1 MLIKQL
7 FSPFMHRVT
16 GLITCTVLATCS
28 VSAQFDTTQL
38 KPTPQPLQ
46 FSTGDHIG
54 RSFIVPALLISPIA
68 LYRTS
73 LITGPNAKFKEE
85 SGEHFPRFHT
95 SIDNYL
101 QFAPIAL
108 GYAMLIHNKQHSFW
122 GYTEKILLTEVIT
135 TGLVQTTKGLTK
147 EQRPDGTSYNSFPS
161 GHTAQAFAGATIFV
175 DEFAR
180 HNFWLA
186 AGVYTGAASVGVLRV
201 MNNRHWAGDVIAGA
215 GFGILSAKVSELILK
230 AHERRYHALKPL
242 NL

>member
-1 MLIKQL
+1 
-7 FSPFMHRVT
+7 MHY
-16 GLITCTVLATCS
+16 S
-28 VSAQFDTTQL
+28 
-38 KPTPQPLQ
+38 
-46 FSTGDHIG
+46 
-54 RSFIVPALLISPIA
+54 
-68 LYRTS
+68 
-73 LITGPNAKFKEE
+73 
-85 SGEHFPRFHT
+85 RFHT

-122 GYTEKILLTEVIT
+122 GYTEKILLTEIIT
-135 TGLVQTTKGLTK
+135 TGLVQGTKRLTK
-147 EQRPDGTSYNSFPS
+147 ELRPDGSSYTSFPS

-175 DEFAR
+175 DEFAK

-201 MNNRHWAGDVIAGA
+201 LNNKHWAGDVIAGA

-230 AHERRYHALKPL
+230 AHDRKYHTLKPL